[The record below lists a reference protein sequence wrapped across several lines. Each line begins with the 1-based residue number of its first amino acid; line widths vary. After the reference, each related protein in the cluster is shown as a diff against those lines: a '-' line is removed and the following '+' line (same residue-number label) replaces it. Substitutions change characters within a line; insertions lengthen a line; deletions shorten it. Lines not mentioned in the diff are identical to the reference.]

1 MGWNHRV
8 MAHKTEEENKLYY
21 QIHEVMY
28 DDDTPRNYTVKGVEV
43 GGESVEDCK
52 WVLEQMLECLKK
64 PVLWYGDRFP
74 EEVRTLNKGYMLDK
88 DGKKI

>member
-1 MGWNHRV
+1 MGWNHRL
-8 MAHKTEEENKLYY
+8 MAHKTEEENELYY

-28 DDDTPRNYTVKGVEV
+28 EGDNPVSYTERGVQV
-43 GGESVEDCK
+43 GSEDIEGCK

-74 EEVRTLNKGYMLDK
+74 EEVRILNEGYMLDK
-88 DGKKI
+88 DGKRV